1 MAPTMFLT
9 RAQVAALAKLHHAT
23 LQGAARKNDAPI
35 LAQVLLSVEGGVLT
49 AYATDRM
56 IAARLS
62 FDVNASTDQGKLHA
76 VVPSDLLVK
85 LARHK
90 CNVSLSVSRSEEDAA
105 AQLRFVI
112 AKAGEERIEVEE
124 YRHPTSYPAIGR
136 LFPSSVT
143 DVERDGAQLPAG
155 VMMSF
160 ERLGRVAKLTTPRLE
175 GLSAKDRAL
184 EAGQFR
190 FAGVP
195 GTSNILAQPR
205 YADEDAR
212 KGEALDVLLITSTRY

>member
-9 RAQVAALAKLHHAT
+9 REQVAALAKLHHAT

-62 FDVNASTDQGKLHA
+62 FDVNASTDEHRLHA

-90 CNVSLSVSRSEEDAA
+90 SNVSISISRPDEDEEAT
-105 AQLRFVI
+105 LRFVV
-112 AKAGEERIEVEE
+112 AKPGVENLLIDE
-124 YRHPTSYPAIGR
+124 YRCPTAYPSIGR
-136 LFPSSVT
+136 LFPAIVT
-143 DVERDGAQLPAG
+143 DVERDSVPLPPG
-155 VMMSF
+155 TMMDF
-160 ERLGRVAKLTTPRLE
+160 ERLGRAAKLTTPRLE
-175 GLSAKDRAL
+175 GLTSKDRAL
-184 EAGQFR
+184 EGGQFR
-190 FAGVP
+190 FGGVP
-195 GTSNILAQPR
+195 GTSNIHAQPR
-205 YADEDAR
+205 YADYDAR
-212 KGEALDVLLITSTRY
+212 KGEALDVLLFTSTRY